1 MDFLET
7 ILSNIVILQVITA
20 LIKASVGLGLCFA
33 ALKWRQGALVWRR
46 GLLTTISIAWGFAL
60 GVLAASTLDDSTG
73 ALLYIIIGV
82 IALPILTYTVPGV
95 NRFMLGFLVASK
107 LFFMLTTV
115 LAKSGD
121 MEVETAV
128 FLPLIAGTVVGVC
141 LMAWTKVRVS
151 AFVLACTF
159 IGAAETA
166 PAISELINRIF
177 FTFTSDISYLFDP
190 IDFLFGLFGIE
201 LTDKWTLV
209 AMIIL
214 MIWGGYKQVNNIKAH
229 GIPLNTPLIGFET
242 RFEDN
247 GKIITDYGTV
257 DTMK

>member
-7 ILSNIVILQVITA
+7 ILSNIVIFQVITA
-20 LIKASVGLGLCFA
+20 LIKASVGLGLCFG

-60 GVLAASTLDDSTG
+60 GVLVASTLDDSTG
-73 ALLYIIIGV
+73 ALLCIIIGV

-107 LFFMLTTV
+107 LFFMLTMV

-159 IGAAETA
+159 I
-166 PAISELINRIF
+166 
-177 FTFTSDISYLFDP
+177 
-190 IDFLFGLFGIE
+190 
-201 LTDKWTLV
+201 
-209 AMIIL
+209 
-214 MIWGGYKQVNNIKAH
+214 
-229 GIPLNTPLIGFET
+229 
-242 RFEDN
+242 
-247 GKIITDYGTV
+247 
-257 DTMK
+257 